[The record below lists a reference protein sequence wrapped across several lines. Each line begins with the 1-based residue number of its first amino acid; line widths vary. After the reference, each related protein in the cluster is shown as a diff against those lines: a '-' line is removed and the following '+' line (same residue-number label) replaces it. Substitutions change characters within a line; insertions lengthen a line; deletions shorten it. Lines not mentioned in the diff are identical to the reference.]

1 MNKKEAVELLIENNY
16 RAEIEN
22 NVVMV
27 FYEDEDPFEEVKKL
41 LRENGYEASFGTK
54 KKKESSK
61 KEEEA

>member
-16 RAEIEN
+16 RAEIED
-22 NVVMV
+22 NVVMI

-41 LRENGYEASFGTK
+41 LRENGYEASFGTQ

-61 KEEEA
+61 KEKEA